1 MLFRKYYSYLEYGI
15 TAHSNYSFLLISA
28 LKTKTCV
35 MALWFRHNQKFSRS
49 LIEILVLWRLLM
61 GSQQRGP
68 HDVLMACSE
77 PELITL

>member
-1 MLFRKYYSYLEYGI
+1 MLFRTYHQCLGYDI
-15 TAHSNYSFLLISA
+15 TAHSNYSFLLIST

-35 MALWFRHNQKFSRS
+35 MALWFQHNQKFNRS
-49 LIEILVLWRLLM
+49 LIEILVLCRLLM
-61 GSQQRGP
+61 GSQWGP